1 MHRRT
6 SGGESGTEITRLGVS
21 IINQHHW
28 ESGPRSGE
36 RTGWQGRADHHG
48 QCRPDRALQK
58 FTSVSQAKPQ
68 SRILTC
74 ADPTAIRFGSAPL
87 LSAWSPVIL
96 RRVNIG
102 ADAMFDQKREGQ
114 LATRLHPA
122 GFIERLIA

>member
-1 MHRRT
+1 
-6 SGGESGTEITRLGVS
+6 
-21 IINQHHW
+21 
-28 ESGPRSGE
+28 
-36 RTGWQGRADHHG
+36 
-48 QCRPDRALQK
+48 LQE

-102 ADAMFDQKREGQ
+102 ADAIFDQKREGQ
-114 LATRLHPA
+114 LATQLHPA
-122 GFIERLIA
+122 GLGEIDRLKPPLTARCNILQGANLWRSTRV